1 MTSLGRRAHLA
12 VRVLIY
18 IGRRQRD
25 NERAQGASGRNV
37 GRRCRGWA
45 QTGIS
50 PSRVC
55 EKLRTGL
62 PDPDS
67 DVLVLPARTSLIVA
81 MHARAYLVCQGSD
94 RLRADA
100 FTRRSGLRAVAR
112 SLLCECD
119 HTAEA
124 PIRGKISAK
133 HSRSRDADCSRRD
146 CMRDRARSLN
156 VCRGAVREGR
166 SCSGIITCRAASA

>member
-81 MHARAYLVCQGSD
+81 MHARASLVCQGSD

-112 SLLCECD
+112 SLLLYM
-119 HTAEA
+119 
-124 PIRGKISAK
+124 
-133 HSRSRDADCSRRD
+133 RSH
-146 CMRDRARSLN
+146 
-156 VCRGAVREGR
+156 GR
-166 SCSGIITCRAASA
+166 SPDPWQDLSEALALARRRLQPTRLHER